1 MRNEIK
7 RIWIWVWAAVLAAMA
22 LPVSA
27 ADYYAVGD
35 KGGDVLLLQQQL
47 IKRGYDVEAD
57 GVFSKDMAKAVSK
70 FQKDQKIQVSGKVGG
85 WTYYLLTGKRTLMP
99 KNSGSKAVQ
108 KSAKSKQK
116 PAKKTKAKKA
126 DKTSK
131 LKYTK
136 LKSLKGSDHIGHQ
149 LVDSAYQYIGVPYVF
164 GGNTPKGF
172 DCSGFTKYVFS
183 HNGIEL
189 PRMADEQ
196 YRMGF
201 RVRKNELIPGDLVFF
216 TTYEPGVSHT
226 GLYVGDGNFISA
238 TSSGGIRID
247 SLKSGYWSERYIGA
261 KRVR

>member
-7 RIWIWVWAAVLAAMA
+7 RIWILAAVLAAMA
-22 LPVSA
+22 LPVGA

-35 KGGDVLLLQQQL
+35 KGGDVLLLQKQL

-70 FQKDQKIQVSGKVGG
+70 FQKD
-85 WTYYLLTGKRTLMP
+85 
-99 KNSGSKAVQ
+99 SGSKAVQ
-108 KSAKSKQK
+108 KPAKSKQK

-226 GLYVGDGNFISA
+226 GIYVGDGNFISA
-238 TSSGGIRID
+238 TSSGGIRVD

>member
-1 MRNEIK
+1 MRMKIK
-7 RIWIWVWAAVLAAMA
+7 RVWLFAAMLA
-22 LPVSA
+22 VMAFPVSA
-27 ADYYAVGD
+27 ANYYAVGD
-35 KGGDVLLLQQQL
+35 KGNDVLLIQKQL
-47 IKRGYDVEAD
+47 IKRGYDIKAD

-99 KNSGSKAVQ
+99 KDSGKKGTVTQSK
-108 KSAKSKQK
+108 KFTDAKSKN
-116 PAKKTKAKKA
+116 
-126 DKTSK
+126 TSK
-131 LKYTK
+131 KSNLKYTK
-136 LKSLKGSDHIGHQ
+136 LKNLKGSDRIGNQ

-183 HNGIEL
+183 NNGIEL
-189 PRMADEQ
+189 PRLADEQ

-201 RVRKNELIPGDLVFF
+201 RVQKNELIPGDLVFF

-226 GLYVGDGNFISA
+226 GIYVGDGNFISA
-238 TSSGGIRID
+238 TSSGGIRVD
-247 SLKSGYWSERYIGA
+247 SLKSSYWSERYIGA

>member
-1 MRNEIK
+1 MGKNFK
-7 RIWIWVWAAVLAAMA
+7 RAWLLAALLAAMA
-22 LPVSA
+22 LPVGA

-35 KGGDVLLLQQQL
+35 KGDDVLLIQKQL
-47 IKRGYDVEAD
+47 IKKGYDVKAD

-99 KNSGSKAVQ
+99 KDSDKKAVAAKTAASKKKAD
-108 KSAKSKQK
+108 KSAKSK
-116 PAKKTKAKKA
+116 KT
-126 DKTSK
+126 DKQSK

-136 LKSLKGSDHIGHQ
+136 LKNLKGSDSIGHQ

-183 HNGIEL
+183 NNGIEL

-226 GLYVGDGNFISA
+226 GIYVGDGNFISA
-238 TSSGGIRID
+238 TSSGGIRVD

>member
-7 RIWIWVWAAVLAAMA
+7 RIWILAAVLAAMA
-22 LPVSA
+22 LPVGA

-35 KGGDVLLLQQQL
+35 KGGDVLLLQKQL

-99 KNSGSKAVQ
+99 KDSGSKAVQ
-108 KSAKSKQK
+108 KPAKSKQK
-116 PAKKTKAKKA
+116 PVKKAKAKKA

-226 GLYVGDGNFISA
+226 GIYVGDGNFISA
-238 TSSGGIRID
+238 TSSGGIRVD